1 MSGTTRRSALL
12 RIMEIE
18 TQLKNLVLDNK
29 YYRIKDNLRMLREK
43 SFFGDVRVNDPHNFD
58 SMINLRRNSADSR
71 ECIEVYEKMSLEYE
85 DLIDKLS
92 IEKKQLQVEL
102 FG

>member
-1 MSGTTRRSALL
+1 MSGATRRSVLM
-12 RIMEIE
+12 RIMAIE
-18 TQLKNLVLDNK
+18 TQLKNLVHDNK
-29 YYRIKDNLRMLREK
+29 YYRIQENLRMLRDK

-58 SMINLRRNSADSR
+58 SLINLRRNSAESK
-71 ECIEVYEKMSLEYE
+71 EYTEVYEKMSLEYE

>member
-1 MSGTTRRSALL
+1 MSGATRRSALL

-18 TQLKNLVLDNK
+18 TQLKNLVHDNK
-29 YYRIKDNLRMLREK
+29 YYRIQENLRMLREK

-58 SMINLRRNSADSR
+58 SMIKLRRNSAESK
-71 ECIEVYEKMSLEYE
+71 ECTEVYEKMSLEYE
-85 DLIDKLS
+85 FFIDKLS